1 MGVFDRTKL
10 ELNHFNPSF
19 LICFDD
25 FSVFLTLASRCES
38 QVHSYKNET
47 SKTILFQSTICISVH
62 LFINLSLPFNKISC
76 KIPRIKECHVKEG
89 LKRFHLNGFTV
100 ARYVCSQTR
109 KLGSPFQSPSCT
121 LEVKRLIDRISETGQ
136 LLT

>member
-47 SKTILFQSTICISVH
+47 SKTILFENTMYFSTLIYQ
-62 LFINLSLPFNKISC
+62 PFTAIQQNF
-76 KIPRIKECHVKEG
+76 
-89 LKRFHLNGFTV
+89 L
-100 ARYVCSQTR
+100 
-109 KLGSPFQSPSCT
+109 
-121 LEVKRLIDRISETGQ
+121 
-136 LLT
+136 